1 LRLIHFELLILG
13 WHLTSRLGRQPAEFG
28 EVTGCADNRTV
39 LRTSIRS
46 LYSTGEISCGAAPHP
61 TAHTGGNSYGKGL
74 PYITS
79 PETDGITWTNSG
91 TQTFSD
97 GPYDL
102 ELDAKN
108 RILYS
113 SNWRAGVWAM
123 KVP

>member
-1 LRLIHFELLILG
+1 VIG
-13 WHLTSRLGRQPAEFG
+13 DGKT
-28 EVTGCADNRTV
+28 
-39 LRTSIRS
+39 
-46 LYSTGEISCGAAPHP
+46 LYAQDAN
-61 TAHTGGNSYGKGL
+61 TGGNSYGKGL